1 MREKETG
8 IRKEPIMS
16 DTPKPETPL
25 AQVVDETTTHQTT
38 TTSSTTQQDSF
49 SKALDDIFKT
59 LKDAFGKVNDRQLV
73 LKNKLGNSVFRLP
86 LVWAIVLGVVSI
98 ALQIVPIVVIA
109 VIIALVTK
117 HQFVL
122 EHKAKTATV

>member
-1 MREKETG
+1 
-8 IRKEPIMS
+8 MS
-16 DTPKPETPL
+16 DTPKPETPIP
-25 AQVVDETTTHQTT
+25 APVVDETTTHQTT

-122 EHKAKTATV
+122 EHKAKTPTV